1 MKVYFD
7 KNVLSHIICAQRG
20 DKEAHGVTLE
30 DVSELIDAVSEGKL
44 ISLLSTMHLQEAA
57 YVIRAA
63 SREKAK
69 EELKL
74 IQDLMDTTQIIKL
87 CGDLLTDDVI
97 AYPNGDGPVS
107 PLIPFNYDLWE
118 LFRPDGDVGERK
130 EALDKTDE
138 QNEALLQ
145 VLAEGKENDRDV
157 ILEEFGGSKP
167 GFEEFFCKKI
177 DERILQTI
185 RKVEE
190 RTNSRGLVDACKER
204 GITEMGSIPSIL
216 LAEGSS
222 LSYQYA
228 RIFGEISEKKKKRWG
243 DPSDLKHA
251 LSASA
256 CDIFVTHDEDFA
268 FWIGRIPNIRIEVLD
283 HLHSLVERL

>member
-7 KNVLSHIICAQRG
+7 KNVLSHMISAQRG
-20 DKEAHGVTLE
+20 EKETNGVTQE
-30 DVSELIDAVSEGKL
+30 DLKQLIDAVSAGK
-44 ISLLSTMHLQEAA
+44 ITSLLSTMHLQEAA
-57 YVIRAA
+57 YVLRAG
-63 SREKAK
+63 SYEKAK
-69 EELKL
+69 DELKL
-74 IQDLMDTTQIIKL
+74 IQDLMDTTQLIMP
-87 CGDLLTDDVI
+87 CGDLITADVI
-97 AYPNGDGPVS
+97 AYANGDGPVS
-107 PLIPFNYDLWE
+107 PLIPLNYDLWE

-138 QNEALLQ
+138 QNDALLQ
-145 VLAEGKENDRDV
+145 VLADGKENDRDV

-167 GFEEFFCKKI
+167 GFEEFFWKKI
-177 DERILQTI
+177 DERILQTT

-256 CDIFVTHDEDFA
+256 CDILVTHDEDFA

-283 HLHSLVERL
+283 HLHSLVEKL